1 MHSTKLFSCSF
12 ERTNTDFERIMKTVI
27 IIIMLTDLLNVNV
40 RAPSRGKSCTLHS
53 AEHATFDKLTNCF

>member
-1 MHSTKLFSCSF
+1 MHSTKLFSCSL
-12 ERTNTDFERIMKTVI
+12 ERTNTDFERIMKTV

-53 AEHATFDKLTNCF
+53 AEHATFDKLTNRF

>member
-27 IIIMLTDLLNVNV
+27 IIMLTDLLNVNV
-40 RAPSRGKSCTLHS
+40 RAPSRGKSYTLHS
-53 AEHATFDKLTNCF
+53 AEHATFNKLTNCF

>member
-27 IIIMLTDLLNVNV
+27 IMLTDLLNVNV
-40 RAPSRGKSCTLHS
+40 RAPSRGKSYTLHS

>member
-12 ERTNTDFERIMKTVI
+12 ERTNTDFERIMKTV
-27 IIIMLTDLLNVNV
+27 IIMLTDLLNVNV

-53 AEHATFDKLTNCF
+53 AEHATFDKLTNRF

>member
-27 IIIMLTDLLNVNV
+27 IIMLTDLLNVNV
-40 RAPSRGKSCTLHS
+40 RAPSRGKSYTLHS

>member
-12 ERTNTDFERIMKTVI
+12 ERTNTDFERIMKTV

-53 AEHATFDKLTNCF
+53 AEHATFDKLTNRF